1 MDFDPKKHTKNMS
14 LLDVVRQRLQEI
26 APQEPE
32 QKQKQAEP
40 LQLDLFSLDTKD
52 K

>member
-1 MDFDPKKHTKNMS
+1 MS